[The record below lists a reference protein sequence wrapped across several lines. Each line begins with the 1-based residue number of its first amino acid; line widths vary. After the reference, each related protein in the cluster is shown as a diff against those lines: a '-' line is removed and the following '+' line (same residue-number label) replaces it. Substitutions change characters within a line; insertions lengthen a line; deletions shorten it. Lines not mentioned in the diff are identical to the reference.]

1 VALVAAAPTGGLNLP
16 AQLTAATTALVCEAI
31 VLMRIQ
37 LHLVAQI
44 AKISKVP
51 LNPDDP
57 EDLQTI
63 LAFAL
68 RGAVAEEA
76 GKQTTKVAGFVTGRF
91 IRKKISK
98 QTLATI
104 KEWGAKVGVKIQRSI
119 IKYAV
124 PFASILLGATWNY
137 MATARIGGI
146 ATNHFRIARKER
158 TGRKPPKP
166 PRRTKR
172 SIG

>member
-1 VALVAAAPTGGLNLP
+1 
-16 AQLTAATTALVCEAI
+16 I
-31 VLMRIQ
+31 VLMKIQ

-68 RGAVAEEA
+68 GGAVAEEA
-76 GKQTTKVAGFVTGRF
+76 GKQTTKAAGFVTKRF
-91 IRKKISK
+91 VRKKISK

-104 KEWGAKVGVKIQRSI
+104 KKWGAKVGIKILQRSI

-124 PFASILLGATWNY
+124 PVASILLGATWNY
-137 MATARIGGI
+137 MATARIGAI
-146 ATNHFRIARKER
+146 ATNHFQNARKVR
-158 TGRKPPKP
+158 SGRKPIKP
-166 PRRTKR
+166 
-172 SIG
+172 